1 MVKPLLLVAILALS
15 SCTSLPSFLNPLG
28 SKGGPTVNANVLA
41 GKENT
46 QQVVAQQNR
55 QEAGRD
61 IITTEKEVEAE
72 NVETIKISNTN
83 IPIWVILLLVLGWL
97 LPTPT
102 SIAIWFGNLF
112 TSIFQRKKSDDI

>member
-1 MVKPLLLVAILALS
+1 MVKHLLVVATLVLS
-15 SCTSLPSFLNPLG
+15 SCGPLSYLNPL
-28 SKGGPTVNANVLA
+28 SNSGGPTVNANVLA

-61 IITTEKEVEAE
+61 IVTTEKEVEAE

>member
-1 MVKPLLLVAILALS
+1 MVKHLLVVATLALS
-15 SCTSLPSFLNPLG
+15 SCGPLSYLNPL
-28 SKGGPTVNANVLA
+28 SNSGGPTVNANVLA

-61 IITTEKEVEAE
+61 IVTTEKEVEAE
-72 NVETIKISNTN
+72 NVETIKISNAN

>member
-1 MVKPLLLVAILALS
+1 MVKHLLVVATLALS
-15 SCTSLPSFLNPLG
+15 SCGPLSYLNPL
-28 SKGGPTVNANVLA
+28 SNSGGPTVNANVLA

-61 IITTEKEVEAE
+61 IVTTEKEVEAE

-112 TSIFQRKKSDDI
+112 TSIFQRKKSNDI

>member
-1 MVKPLLLVAILALS
+1 MVKHLLVVATLALS
-15 SCTSLPSFLNPLG
+15 SCGPLSYLNPL
-28 SKGGPTVNANVLA
+28 SNSGGPTVNANVLA

-61 IITTEKEVEAE
+61 IVTTEKEVEAE